1 MYARCASPTSTRRS
15 SRPTMPSPSA
25 NLSCWFTTTTPD
37 TCARS
42 STPNTPAAT
51 AGNIGP
57 NLDVLTHN
65 ADVQGSLAADP
76 DGQTGKESGWLLI
89 GVACAGAFVTLA
101 VVGL

>member
-1 MYARCASPTSTRRS
+1 MREPDKHPAIFQTYDA
-15 SRPTMPSPSA
+15 
-25 NLSCWFTTTTPD
+25 LSVGESFVLVTTTTPD